1 MAEAARI
8 VPAAAPPSEPAAADA
23 PAEHDC
29 RAGTKQDGGAA
40 AAPAESVGAPDYTAF
55 SMVGVAG

>member
-8 VPAAAPPSEPAAADA
+8 IPAAAPPSDPAAAGG

-29 RAGTKQDGGAA
+29 RAGTKPGDGAA
-40 AAPAESVGAPDYTAF
+40 AAPAESAGAPDYTAF
-55 SMVGVAG
+55 SMIGVAG

>member
-8 VPAAAPPSEPAAADA
+8 VPAAAPPSEPAAAGAPDA
-23 PAEHDC
+23 QDC
-29 RAGTKQDGGAA
+29 RGANKPGDGAA

>member
-8 VPAAAPPSEPAAADA
+8 IPAAAPPSEPAAASAPDA
-23 PAEHDC
+23 HDC
-29 RAGTKQDGGAA
+29 RAGTKPGDDAVA
-40 AAPAESVGAPDYTAF
+40 TPEDSVGSPDYTAF